1 MSLKWKCEVTY
12 CSLRTLFTQAL
23 STYATWDGC
32 HEPAKTEE
40 SLGHYRSILRH
51 LIAFAAQ
58 GRTLFMRHKLA
69 ATPVDRHRCATER
82 LRCVSNY
89 DLELQQTTAP
99 LKNGNIEGA
108 LSVIE
113 ANNPDPE
120 KDLLYYF
127 EKGAV
132 LSAGGDFAQSQTTW
146 RSADG

>member
-1 MSLKWKCEVTY
+1 M
-12 CSLRTLFTQAL
+12 
-23 STYATWDGC
+23 
-32 HEPAKTEE
+32 
-40 SLGHYRSILRH
+40 RH
-51 LIAFAAQ
+51 NLLLPLLIATVVQLNGCGAY
-58 GRTLFMRHKLA
+58 R
-69 ATPVDRHRCATER
+69 
-82 LRCVSNY
+82 NY

-146 RSADG
+146 RSADDDYRTPGHNPDHWRQVACCNGRSLGQHHQRQAAPLRWLRL